1 MYVYIYIYLYIYIY
15 VYIFTLAC
23 IYMYIYIYTYK
34 YIYIHVCKYV
44 QMSWWSYEVEDRTL
58 LRKASMWWTLKTVAT
73 PSQTW
78 FAFSLSHTHAHT
90 HTTHTRA
97 HAPQSGSGSFF
108 CMKKKN
114 DPLRLWGTTKI
125 IMMCSKFSLWNFWTY
140 NGREQISVWI
150 AAYVDSRR
158 TVGTIGISGSLLAT
172 ELNVWRQ
179 GLWSFGENES
189 FLLKTVTEQCN
200 LAAARPQALFQFS

>member
-1 MYVYIYIYLYIYIY
+1 MMIIRGGRQNASEKGFYVVNIKNCGN
-15 VYIFTLAC
+15 TLPNL
-23 IYMYIYIYTYK
+23 
-34 YIYIHVCKYV
+34 VRV
-44 QMSWWSYEVEDRTL
+44 L
-58 LRKASMWWTLKTVAT
+58 
-73 PSQTW
+73 
-78 FAFSLSHTHAHT
+78 SLT
-90 HTTHTRA
+90 HTRTYTHNTHTRA
-97 HAPQSGSGSFF
+97 RSPEWEWIVFLHER
-108 CMKKKN
+108 KN

-125 IMMCSKFSLWNFWTY
+125 IMMCSKFSSWNFWTY
-140 NGREQISVWI
+140 DGREQISVWI